1 MFKKLRRLHLE
12 TAINAMREKKNNC
25 SRYLS
30 ADIG

>member
-12 TAINAMREKKNNC
+12 IAINAMREKNNC